1 MLVQDFLVPGRFL
14 STVVSSR
21 YDSCPC
27 FYRPGALIA
36 GTWAVMQHMGTE

>member
-1 MLVQDFLVPGRFL
+1 MLVQDFLVLGRFFR
-14 STVVSSR
+14 TVIR
-21 YDSCPC
+21 QYESCSC

>member
-1 MLVQDFLVPGRFL
+1 MLVQDFLVLGRFFYHGHDKQ
-14 STVVSSR
+14 
-21 YDSCPC
+21 YDSSPY

>member
-1 MLVQDFLVPGRFL
+1 MLVQDFLVLGKVFL
-14 STVVSSR
+14 TQLLDK
-21 YDSCPC
+21 YDSSSC